1 MLKAITPAGALLAP
15 PCISLPAPHAGILGS
30 DPFHRL
36 HEEHIRS
43 NEKARDSDFES
54 LMLFLYFD
62 GSPMELPL
70 LDSTQHANEIVLV
83 DSGEHASAGQ
93 ALFCGTG
100 ASTATLRLP
109 GPAEQYRFHFN
120 MTKCIGCKCC
130 VVACNEQNG
139 NPADILWRRVGE
151 IEGGN
156 YPHTQRHYLSIG
168 CNHCLEPTCLTGC
181 PVDAYSKDPLTGIV
195 RHSAE
200 ACIGCQY
207 CTWNCSYG
215 VPQFNPERGVVG
227 KCDMCYGRLMEGQ
240 SPACVTA
247 CPEDAIQIEI
257 VSIDAWRDEYREKAN
272 SPGMPSAD
280 DSLSTTRIT
289 LPAAR
294 HRGLRRV
301 DTGRLQLEDAHWP
314 LVVMTVLTQ
323 FSVGAFAAIGWM
335 QAFGAG
341 TPRAAAVMAL
351 LIALSALGAS
361 TLHLGRPIYAMRA
374 LKMWRRSWLSREV
387 LLFTLFAAAAT
398 VDSLCLWRG
407 MGDAVISGAATVLFG
422 VAGVGASARLY
433 LAPGRPA
440 WNSPLTIFEFFA
452 TTALLGTAAANLM
465 GIAVSWMLPLCGMAS
480 LLVLCIKLAWLALSS
495 SRERYGCWQLLSTV
509 LFTRLVLRIGLLAA
523 GLGIFAAGQHAWT
536 HALAAALLLASEFL
550 GRYLFFVS
558 VVPTGI
564 ASDFLAQEAA

>member
-1 MLKAITPAGALLAP
+1 MLKAITSAGAQLAA
-15 PCISLPAPHAGILGS
+15 PCIPLPAPHAGILRS

-36 HEEHIRS
+36 HEEHIHT
-43 NEKARDSDFES
+43 NELPRDSDFES
-54 LMLFLYFD
+54 PMLFLCFD
-62 GSPMELPL
+62 RSLMELPL
-70 LDSTQHANEIVLV
+70 LDSAQRADHIVLV
-83 DSGEHASAGQ
+83 DSEEDASAGQ
-93 ALFCGTG
+93 ALFCGAD
-100 ASTATLRLP
+100 ASTTTLRLP
-109 GPAEQYRFHFN
+109 GPGEQYRFHFN

-156 YPHTQRHYLSIG
+156 YPNTQRHYLSIG

-181 PVDAYSKDPLTGIV
+181 PVDAYSKDLLTGIV

-215 VPQFNPERGVVG
+215 VPQFNADRGVVG
-227 KCDMCYGRLMEGQ
+227 KCDMCYGRLMDGQ

-257 VSIDAWRDEYREKAN
+257 VCVDDWRDEYKVNAN

-289 LPAAR
+289 LPAAK
-294 HRGLRRV
+294 HRGLHRV

-314 LVVMTVLTQ
+314 LVFMTVMTQ
-323 FSVGAFAAIGWM
+323 FSVGAFAAIGWI
-335 QAFGAG
+335 QAFGAD
-341 TPRAAAVMAL
+341 TPRAAALMGL

-387 LLFTLFAAAAT
+387 LLFTLFAAAAA

-407 MGDAVISGAATVLFG
+407 IAGANISGAATVMFG

-433 LAPGRPA
+433 LVPGRPA
-440 WNSPLTIFEFFA
+440 WNSPLTMFEFFA
-452 TTALLGTAAANLM
+452 TTALLGAATANLM
-465 GIAVSWMLPLCGMAS
+465 GIAIPWMLPLCGMAS
-480 LLVLCIKLAWLALSS
+480 LLVLCIKLAWLAFSS
-495 SRERYGCWQLLSTV
+495 SRERYSSWQLLSTV
-509 LFTRLVLRIGLLAA
+509 LFTWLVLRIGLPAA
-523 GLGIFAAGQHAWT
+523 GLWIFAASRHAWT
-536 HALAAALLLASEFL
+536 QIAATALLLVGEFI

-558 VVPTGI
+558 VVPTSI
-564 ASDFLAQEAA
+564 ASGFLAQEAA